1 MENKNIQTNLYLKQL
16 NESNALGFDK
26 RFIAANYDVDF
37 DILGKAFRPTGKIYA
52 KLMSNIENN
61 KCSSPNCEYEY
72 KQLQFLRNAPQ
83 NAIDF
88 LSEVISQLETTED
101 PNFDPNNNYKY
112 KVANSIITEK
122 PGFSKSHG
130 YDIVMNILETGSL
143 ELIFTG
149 PMLEE
154 PLVINSVAL
163 NTLSEAG
170 TSIVAETPDINK
182 LMMAILPQVGLFE
195 DNSILDNG
203 ELSPVAKISDEFV
216 MKNPDGSY
224 DYEIID
230 IGGGKG
236 RNILKFDTDKITRK
250 VMPFINAEVA
260 GILSQEQEAVAL
272 WNVYIAK
279 DTSVEEDAQ
288 MVQNANAASQSWS
301 YEEDLPLSQDK
312 KVLFEKKFV
321 EYFMN
326 NYLKEFITDKLPTVQ
341 EDAAVF
347 DLSEGRTAKAQKFLQ
362 DNKLS

>member
-26 RFIAANYDVDF
+26 RFIASNFDLDF

-72 KQLQFLRNAPQ
+72 KQLEFLKNAPQ
-83 NAIDF
+83 SAIEF
-88 LSEVISQLETTED
+88 LTEVISQLETTED
-101 PNFDPNNNYKY
+101 SNFDPNNNYKY
-112 KVANSIITEK
+112 TVANSIITEK
-122 PGFSKSHG
+122 PGFSKSQG
-130 YDIVMNILETGSL
+130 YNVFMNILETGSL

-149 PMLEE
+149 PMFEE

-170 TSIVAETPDINK
+170 TSIVTETPDVNK
-182 LMMAILPQVGLFE
+182 LMMAILPQTGLFE
-195 DNSILDNG
+195 DNSIQENG
-203 ELSPVAKISDEFV
+203 ELSSVARITDEFV
-216 MKNPDGSY
+216 MKNPDGSF

-236 RNILKFDTDKITRK
+236 RNILKFDMDKITRK
-250 VMPFINAEVA
+250 AMPFINAEVA
-260 GILSQEQEAVAL
+260 GILSQEQEAIAL
-272 WNVYIAK
+272 WNVYLAMQ
-279 DTSVEEDAQ
+279 TSVEEDDQ
-288 MVQNANAASQSWS
+288 MVQNANAASKSWS

-312 KVLFEKKFV
+312 KVLFENKFV

-326 NYLKEFITDKLPTVQ
+326 NYLKQFITDRLPTVE

-347 DLSEGRTAKAQKFLQ
+347 DLSEARSTKAQKFLQ

>member
-26 RFIAANYDVDF
+26 RFIAANYNVDF

-52 KLMSNIENN
+52 KLMSSIENN
-61 KCSSPNCEYEY
+61 KCSSSNCEYEY

-203 ELSPVAKISDEFV
+203 ELSPVAKITDEFV

-279 DTSVEEDAQ
+279 GTSVEEDAQ

-347 DLSEGRTAKAQKFLQ
+347 DLSEGRAAKAQKFLQ